1 MATNMLSKKR
11 TKYATAKELAEEL
24 STSLQQIYRIF
35 KRPEMQVA
43 ILKIGEKA
51 VRVDKEKFYQILEQI
66 YR

>member
-24 STSLQQIYRIF
+24 STTTMQIYRIF

-43 ILKIGEKA
+43 IVKIGEKA
-51 VRVDKEKFYQILEQI
+51 VRADKEKFYQILEQI

>member
-11 TKYATAKELAEEL
+11 TKYVTAKELAEEL

-35 KRPEMQVA
+35 KRPEMQEATV
-43 ILKIGEKA
+43 KIGEKA

>member
-11 TKYATAKELAEEL
+11 TKYVTAKELAEEL
-24 STSLQQIYRIF
+24 STTTMQIYRIF

-43 ILKIGEKA
+43 IVKIGEKA
-51 VRVDKEKFYQILEQI
+51 VRADKEKFYQILEQI

>member
-11 TKYATAKELAEEL
+11 TEYATAKELAEEL

-43 ILKIGEKA
+43 IVKIGEKA
-51 VRVDKEKFYQILEQI
+51 VRADKEKFYQILEQI

>member
-11 TKYATAKELAEEL
+11 VKYATAKELAEEL
-24 STSLQQIYRIF
+24 NTSLMQIYRIF

-43 ILKIGEKA
+43 IVKIGDKA
-51 VRVDKEKFYQILEQI
+51 VRVDKEKFYEILRQI

>member
-43 ILKIGEKA
+43 IVKIGEKE
-51 VRVDKEKFYQILEQI
+51 VRADKEKFYQILEQI

>member
-24 STSLQQIYRIF
+24 SISLQQIYRIF

-43 ILKIGEKA
+43 IVKIGEKA
-51 VRVDKEKFYQILEQI
+51 VRADKEKFYQILEQI